1 VDRSDV
7 TPARQ
12 HAAERA
18 RREHH
23 RTGWTQ
29 LWRRR
34 CRRRAE
40 RASPQIW
47 ETRPSGTHP
56 AMVAGSWHW
65 VRWSSTRVDQ
75 LAAGRR
81 RDPSRRGGRVGR
93 AVSTRA
99 RDATADVGCW
109 RTPASGSC
117 PG

>member
-47 ETRPSGTHP
+47 ETRP
-56 AMVAGSWHW
+56 
-65 VRWSSTRVDQ
+65 
-75 LAAGRR
+75 
-81 RDPSRRGGRVGR
+81 
-93 AVSTRA
+93 
-99 RDATADVGCW
+99 
-109 RTPASGSC
+109 
-117 PG
+117 